1 MRNMDDF
8 MSYLFTDEKEDVLL
22 GTNKVCPLCKNK
34 LEVNQN
40 IYDNMI
46 YICNNCNIKLNKNLT
61 EYEEINHRHKRR

>member
-22 GTNKVCPLCKNK
+22 GTNKVCQLCKNK